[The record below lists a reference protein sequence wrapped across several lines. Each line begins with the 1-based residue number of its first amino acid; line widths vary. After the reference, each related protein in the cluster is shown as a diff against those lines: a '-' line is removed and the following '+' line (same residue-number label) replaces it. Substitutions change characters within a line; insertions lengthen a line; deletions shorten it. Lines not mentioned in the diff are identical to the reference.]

1 MTKFSSGY
9 LHNHRTAAPCGAA
22 FRTFIRPIWTI
33 GDRYGLRLG
42 ADYMT
47 LNRMDSVLVVAL
59 DMILTVTGHF
69 AVRLF
74 SLGRWLAEPLGSDE
88 GRIYGAAGGLSYVRE
103 GKRVITHTGQL
114 FAGIAFF
121 IALVGLGILYAVA
134 A

>member
-1 MTKFSSGY
+1 
-9 LHNHRTAAPCGAA
+9 
-22 FRTFIRPIWTI
+22 
-33 GDRYGLRLG
+33 
-42 ADYMT
+42 
-47 LNRMDSVLVVAL
+47 MDSVLVVAL
-59 DMILTVTGHF
+59 DALLTVTGHF

-114 FAGIAFF
+114 FAGIASFV
-121 IALVGLGILYAVA
+121 ALVGLGIFLYAVA